1 MNKKQSTRSK
11 FAFFLLR
18 KLYRSANR
26 DPLMG
31 DLLEQA
37 SERRSNAWLWREVLV
52 AVRTVAFSHLRGILP
67 EIYVFV
73 AAVAIVCGFPWGLI
87 LPLESMDNLNGIP
100 RIPAMLGVEGLTVL
114 LVWPVFTALLIAR
127 KAFTWVH
134 SLQISAII
142 FLLFSGAD
150 LLLRQWAV
158 HHDAQSSASA
168 TALFVRLQVLC
179 IATVLLLSTVVARRL
194 SLRRKFANHDV

>member
-1 MNKKQSTRSK
+1 VNKKQSTLSK

-18 KLYRSANR
+18 KLYRRPNR

-37 SERRSNAWLWREVLV
+37 SERPSNGWLWREVLV
-52 AVRTVAFSHLRGILP
+52 SLGTVASSQLRRILP
-67 EIYVFV
+67 EICIFI

-87 LPLESMDNLNGIP
+87 LPLESMDKLNGTPWI
-100 RIPAMLGVEGLTVL
+100 ATMLAVEGLTVL
-114 LVWPVFTALLIAR
+114 LVWPLFTALFIAR

-134 SLQISAII
+134 SLQISVVT

-150 LLLRQWAV
+150 VLLRDWAV
-158 HHDAQSSASA
+158 HHDVQSSES
-168 TALFVRLQVLC
+168 ALFVRLQVLC
-179 IATVLLLSTVVARRL
+179 ITTVLLFSTVFARRL
-194 SLRRKFANHDV
+194 SLKAKSANHGV